1 VIAETVWHYRRMLF
15 NPRYG
20 SVGLLGLPFYLVTEM
35 LAPVFEVLA
44 ILATLVGIWSGA
56 LNWVDLALVV
66 AVLSV
71 AAAVLSAMAVL
82 MEDRTTRSYRI
93 RDLLRLQLIAPLDL
107 VLYRPLHAWARVR
120 GTIDFLRGRRDWDK
134 FERNRR
140 PAARTVSSR

>member
-1 VIAETVWHYRRMLF
+1 
-15 NPRYG
+15 
-20 SVGLLGLPFYLVTEM
+20 
-35 LAPVFEVLA
+35 
-44 ILATLVGIWSGA
+44 
-56 LNWVDLALVV
+56 
-66 AVLSV
+66 
-71 AAAVLSAMAVL
+71 VL

-107 VLYRPLHAWARVR
+107 VLYRPLHVWARVR